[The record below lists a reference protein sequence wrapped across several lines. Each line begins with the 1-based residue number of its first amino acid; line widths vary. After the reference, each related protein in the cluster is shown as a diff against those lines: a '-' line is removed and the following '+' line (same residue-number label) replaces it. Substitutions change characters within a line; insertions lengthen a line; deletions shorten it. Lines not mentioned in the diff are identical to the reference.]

1 MSTESNRCPRCD
13 EEIDDRAALH
23 LCQDRRQAH
32 RESSTQDRTQ
42 RCDESLVETMP
53 YPGDADSAEQVEEPL
68 TDNESGFPEIDDLL
82 GANLAHYRLDSLIGY
97 GSMGRVYR
105 ARHLGLHRQCAIKVM
120 NPGLVSRHPQIRER
134 FWAEA
139 RAVANLV
146 HPHVVT
152 VHNLGSDRNY
162 HFIEMEYVPGGIS
175 LKERLVREGP
185 FESVRASVLVRQ
197 VVLALGAAHESGLV
211 HRDVKP
217 SNVLLTSDGRAKL
230 ADFGL
235 VRRLS
240 ELELAGVPIAGT
252 PTFMAPE
259 LFEGI
264 PASHRSDLYAVGVMY
279 YYLLSARLP
288 FASDQISHLV
298 HLHRNEPVPEIRRIA
313 PQVPEVVSKIL
324 GRCLAKQPRERY
336 DSADE
341 LADDLKSA
349 VLHLRDT
356 ESLIRESVEGLN
368 CFVQGGRDHYRIL
381 FQLSSERLQEVYL
394 EVSQSVQ
401 GDRLLSIF
409 SVCGPADPRHF
420 EFALKL
426 NAKLTYGSLS
436 IRNVN
441 GQPMFVMTRSY
452 PRDHVNAADI
462 RAALLE
468 IARRG
473 DKVEEQLFHVDL
485 Y

>member
-1 MSTESNRCPRCD
+1 MSTDSNRCPRCD
-13 EEIDDRAALH
+13 EEIDDGLALH
-23 LCQDRRQAH
+23 LCQDREPAQQKSDPRDLAQ
-32 RESSTQDRTQ
+32 SSDDSLGETVAYHGPSDFAEPV
-42 RCDESLVETMP
+42 DEALP
-53 YPGDADSAEQVEEPL
+53 DADS
-68 TDNESGFPEIDDLL
+68 GFPAIDDLL
-82 GANLAHYRLDSLIGY
+82 GANLAHYRLESLIGY
-97 GSMGRVYR
+97 GSMGRVYQ
-105 ARHLGLHRQCAIKVM
+105 ARHLGLDRHCAIKVM
-120 NPGLVSRHPQIRER
+120 NPGLVARQPQIRER

-146 HPHVVT
+146 HPHIVT

-162 HFIEMEYVPGGIS
+162 HFIEMEYVPGGVS

-185 FESVRASVLVRQ
+185 FEPVRASVLVRQ

-217 SNVLLTSDGRAKL
+217 SNVLLTADGRAKL

-313 PQVPEVVSKIL
+313 PHVPEVVSRIL
-324 GRCLAKQPRERY
+324 ARCLDKQPRARY
-336 DSADE
+336 ESADE
-341 LADDLKSA
+341 LAEDLKTA
-349 VLHLRDT
+349 VFHLRDT

-368 CFVQGGRDHYRIL
+368 CFVQGGRDHYRLL

-394 EVSQSVQ
+394 EVTQSPR
-401 GDRLLSIF
+401 GERLLSIF

-473 DKVEEQLFHVDL
+473 DRVEEQLFHVDL

>member
-1 MSTESNRCPRCD
+1 VAYRGVG
-13 EEIDDRAALH
+13 H
-23 LCQDRRQAH
+23 L
-32 RESSTQDRTQ
+32 
-42 RCDESLVETMP
+42 
-53 YPGDADSAEQVEEPL
+53 AEPQVEEAL
-68 TDNESGFPEIDDLL
+68 AETDNGFPEFDDLL
-82 GANLAHYRLDSLIGY
+82 ESTLAHYRLDSMIGY
-97 GSMGRVYR
+97 GSMGRVYQ
-105 ARHLGLHRQCAIKVM
+105 ATHLGLHRLCAIKVM
-120 NPGLVSRHPQIRER
+120 NPGLVSRQPQVRER

-146 HPHVVT
+146 HPHIVT

-162 HFIEMEYVPGGIS
+162 HFIEMEYVPGGVS
-175 LKERLVREGP
+175 LKECLVREGP
-185 FESVRASVLVRQ
+185 LEPVRASTLVRQ

-217 SNVLLTSDGRAKL
+217 ANVLLTADGRAKL

-235 VRRLS
+235 VRHLS

-264 PASHRSDLYAVGVMY
+264 PASHRSDIYAVGVMY

-298 HLHRNEPVPEIRRIA
+298 HLHRHEPVPEIRRVA

-324 GRCLAKQPRERY
+324 GRSLAKQPKDRY
-336 DSADE
+336 ESADE
-341 LADDLKSA
+341 LADDLKAA

-356 ESLIRESVEGLN
+356 EGLVRESVEGLS
-368 CFVQGGRDHYRIL
+368 CFVQGGRDHFCIL
-381 FQLSSERLQEVYL
+381 FQLPSERLQEVYL
-394 EVSQSVQ
+394 EVTRSPQ

-420 EFALKL
+420 EYALKL

-441 GQPMFVMTRSY
+441 GQPMFVMTRTY
-452 PRDHVNAADI
+452 PRDHVNAAEI

-473 DKVEEQLFHVDL
+473 DRVEEQLFHVDL